1 MKSSTDFLP
10 ALPKSFLLI
19 GPPGSGKTTVSL
31 QLPKPFILDCDDNL
45 NGPIRLLR
53 SQDKLK
59 GPWWY
64 DTPLREM
71 TVTSANSPVPRERQ
85 WDKAIEQLTE
95 ACASPE
101 VETIVISSLTAFVE
115 LAFMQTLKMTNKKLG
130 DYKKTIDPKF
140 EFEQW
145 GAFGSIMRQ
154 TIFWLKSSGKRL
166 CVEAHMTVDKEELT
180 GVLTNFIHVPGSI
193 KHTLSG
199 WFEEVWLLDV
209 TTTGV
214 GATQKTER
222 KIITSP
228 GPRDKNLGLK
238 SAAQLGTSFPA
249 DRVSELQ
256 SIFSK

>member
-1 MKSSTDFLP
+1 MKSSADFLP
-10 ALPKSFLLI
+10 DLPQSFLLI
-19 GPPGSGKTTVSL
+19 GPPGSGKTVVSL
-31 QLPKPFILDCDDNL
+31 QLPKPFILDCDGNL
-45 NGPIRLLR
+45 NGPVRYLK
-53 SQDKLK
+53 SVNKLPEK
-59 GPWWY
+59 WFY
-64 DTPLREM
+64 DNPMKENNL
-71 TVTSANSPVPRERQ
+71 PVPRDKQWERA
-85 WDKAIEQLTE
+85 DKLLTE
-95 ACASPE
+95 ACENPE
-101 VETIVISSLTAFVE
+101 VETIVISSLSSFIE
-115 LAFMQTLKMTNKKLG
+115 LAYLQTYKMTNQKLG

-140 EFEQW
+140 EFAQW

-180 GVLTNFIHVPGSI
+180 GVLTNFIAIPGNI
-193 KHTLSG
+193 KHILSG

>member
-45 NGPIRLLR
+45 NGPVRFLTSTSRLQ
-53 SQDKLK
+53 SE
-59 GPWWY
+59 WHY
-64 DTPLREM
+64 DTPLRDDK
-71 TVTSANSPVPRERQ
+71 NLPVPRELQ
-85 WDKAIEQLTE
+85 WDRVQTLLLE
-95 ACASPE
+95 ACNSPQ
-101 VETIVISSLTAFVE
+101 VETIVISSLSSLIE
-115 LAFMQTLKMTNKKLG
+115 LAYVQTYKMTGAKLG

-140 EFEQW
+140 EFAQW

-154 TIFWLKSSGKRL
+154 LIFWLKSSGKRL

-180 GVLTNFIHVPGSI
+180 GVLTNFLAIPGNL
-193 KHTLSG
+193 KHIMSG

-214 GATQKTER
+214 GASQKTDR

-228 GPRDKNLGLK
+228 GPRDKALGLK
-238 SAAQLGTSFPA
+238 SASQLGTSFPA
-249 DRVSELQ
+249 DKVSELQ
-256 SIFSK
+256 AIFSK

>member
-10 ALPKSFLLI
+10 DLPQSFLLI
-19 GPPGSGKTTVSL
+19 GPPGSGKTVSSL
-31 QLPKPFILDCDDNL
+31 QLPRPFILDCDGNL
-45 NGPIRLLR
+45 NGPVRYLK
-53 SQDKLK
+53 SVGKLPEK
-59 GPWWY
+59 WFY
-64 DTPLREM
+64 DNPMKENGL
-71 TVTSANSPVPRERQ
+71 PVPRDKQWERT
-85 WDKAIEQLTE
+85 DKLLTE
-95 ACASPE
+95 ACENPE
-101 VETIVISSLTAFVE
+101 VETIVISSLTSFVE
-115 LAFMQTLKMTNKKLG
+115 LAYLQTYKMTGAKLG

-140 EFEQW
+140 EFAQW

-180 GVLTNFIHVPGSI
+180 GVLTNFIAIPGNL
-193 KHTLSG
+193 KHILSG

-209 TTTGV
+209 TTTGM
-214 GATQKTER
+214 GATLKTER

-249 DRVSELQ
+249 DKVSELQ
-256 SIFSK
+256 AIFSK

>member
-1 MKSSTDFLP
+1 MKASVDFLP

-45 NGPIRLLR
+45 NGPVRFLTSTSRLQ
-53 SQDKLK
+53 SV
-59 GPWWY
+59 WHY
-64 DTPLREM
+64 DTPLRDDK
-71 TVTSANSPVPRERQ
+71 NLPVPRELQ
-85 WDKAIEQLTE
+85 WDRVQTLLLE
-95 ACASPE
+95 ACNSPE
-101 VETIVISSLTAFVE
+101 VETIVISSLSSLIE
-115 LAFMQTLKMTNKKLG
+115 LAYVQTYKMTGAKLG

-140 EFEQW
+140 EFAQW

-154 TIFWLKSSGKRL
+154 LIFWLKSSGKRL

-180 GVLTNFIHVPGSI
+180 GVLTNFLAIPGNL
-193 KHTLSG
+193 KHIMSG

-214 GATQKTER
+214 GASQKTDR

-228 GPRDKNLGLK
+228 GPRDKALGLK
-238 SAAQLGTSFPA
+238 SASQLGTSFPA
-249 DRVSELQ
+249 DKVSELQ
-256 SIFSK
+256 AIFSK

>member
-10 ALPKSFLLI
+10 SLPQSFLLI

-45 NGPIRLLR
+45 NGPVRFLTNNKLLN
-53 SQDKLK
+53 Q
-59 GPWWY
+59 GWFY
-64 DTPLREM
+64 DTPLRD
-71 TVTSANSPVPRERQ
+71 NDKPVPREQQ
-85 WDKAIEQLTE
+85 WDRAIALLTE
-95 ACASPE
+95 ACSSPA
-101 VETIVISSLTAFVE
+101 VETIVISSLSSFIEIAYI
-115 LAFMQTLKMTNKKLG
+115 QTYKMTNAKLG

-140 EFEQW
+140 EFAQW

-154 TIFWLKSSGKRL
+154 LIFWLKSSGKRL
-166 CVEAHMTVDKEELT
+166 VIEAHINVDKEELS
-180 GVLTNFIHVPGSI
+180 GVLTNFLAIPGNLKHVM
-193 KHTLSG
+193 SG

-209 TTTGV
+209 TTTGI
-214 GATQKTER
+214 GASAKTDR

-249 DRVSELQ
+249 DKVSELQ
-256 SIFSK
+256 SIYKIS

>member
-10 ALPKSFLLI
+10 RLPQSFLLI

-31 QLPKPFILDCDDNL
+31 QLPKPFILDCDQNL
-45 NGPIRLLR
+45 NGPVKHLR
-53 SQDKLK
+53 DSKKLTPDSK
-59 GPWWY
+59 WFY
-64 DTPLREM
+64 DCPAFNTDGTPC
-71 TVTSANSPVPRERQ
+71 PRDQQ
-85 WDKAIEQLTE
+85 WDRAITLLTE
-95 ACASPE
+95 ACSSPE
-101 VETIVISSLTAFVE
+101 VDTVIISSLTSFIE
-115 LAFMQTLKMTNKKLG
+115 LAFIQTYKMTGKKLG

-166 CVEAHMTVDKEELT
+166 CVEAHMTVDKEELS
-180 GVLTNFIHVPGSI
+180 GALTNFLAIPGNL

-209 TTTGV
+209 TVTGV
-214 GATQKTER
+214 PPNQKVDR
-222 KIITSP
+222 RIITAPDNKS
-228 GPRDKNLGLK
+228 KHLGLK

-249 DRVSELQ
+249 DMVNVLQ
-256 SIFSK
+256 ALQK

>member
-45 NGPIRLLR
+45 NGPVRFLTSNNRLN
-53 SQDKLK
+53 QA
-59 GPWWY
+59 WFY
-64 DTPLREM
+64 DTPLRDG
-71 TVTSANSPVPRERQ
+71 NLPVPRELQ
-85 WDKAIEQLTE
+85 WDRVQSLLLE
-95 ACASPE
+95 ACNSPE
-101 VETIVISSLTAFVE
+101 VETIVISSLSSLIE
-115 LAFMQTLKMTNKKLG
+115 LAFVQTYKMTNQKLG

-140 EFEQW
+140 EFAQW

-154 TIFWLKSSGKRL
+154 LIFWLKSSGKRL
-166 CVEAHMTVDKEELT
+166 CVEAHINVDKEELT
-180 GVLTNFIHVPGSI
+180 GVLTNFIAIPGNL
-193 KHTLSG
+193 KHILSG

-214 GATQKTER
+214 GANQKTER

-228 GPRDKNLGLK
+228 GTRDKNLGLK

-249 DRVSELQ
+249 DKVCELQ
-256 SIFSK
+256 AIFSK